1 MADNPIVRGDRI
13 LRLVTELKDALEK
26 GGVPTGFTFTS
37 ADYGEFDAY
46 TSDGT
51 KVEIRVEVGR

>member
-1 MADNPIVRGDRI
+1 MADNPKGDH
-13 LRLVTELKDALEK
+13 LARLVTELKDALEK

-37 ADYGEFDAY
+37 PDHGEFDAY